1 VLIAVVAAGL
11 VFVYKNFDPAVHTEV
26 FPKCPFRQLTGYQ
39 CPGCG
44 SQRAT
49 YEILNLNFGK
59 ALSLNP
65 LLLFSIPYLL
75 LGIVL
80 EKASLTERLLRIRK
94 VLYGPI
100 AIWVVLGI
108 IILFWIGRNL

>member
-1 VLIAVVAAGL
+1 MLIVVVAAGL
-11 VFVYKNFDPAVHTEV
+11 VFVYKSFNPAVHTEV

-59 ALSLNP
+59 AFSLNP
-65 LLLFSIPYLL
+65 LLLISIPYLL
-75 LGIVL
+75 LGVVL
-80 EKASLTERLLRIRK
+80 ERVTLSERMLRVRK
-94 VLYGPI
+94 ILYGST
-100 AIWVVLGI
+100 AIWIVLGI
-108 IILFWIGRNL
+108 VIIFWIGRNL